1 MTGAESVVVVDEIS
15 TNNDG
20 FNIGRL
26 TLNKPKAL
34 NALDLEMADIMLK
47 ALQKWQTRSD
57 IVAIVIDSAGEKAF
71 CAGGDIVSMYKS
83 MVEAQGQIPA
93 FLETFFET
101 EYTLDYTIHNYNK
114 PIIVWGSGLSLIH
127 I

>member
-1 MTGAESVVVVDEIS
+1 MTDAESVVIVEEIS
-15 TNNDG
+15 TKTDG
-20 FNIGRL
+20 FKIGRL

-34 NALDLEMADIMLK
+34 NALDLEMADLMLK
-47 ALQKWQTRSD
+47 ALQSWHTRSD
-57 IVAIVIDSAGEKAF
+57 IVAVVIDSAGEKAF

-101 EYTLDYTIHNYNK
+101 EYTLDFTIH
-114 PIIVWGSGLSLIH
+114 H
-127 I
+127 